1 MSSPLVTKYTG
12 TISLLFAAA
21 LTWASL
27 GAQAQGAAAGPV
39 RRPGAAQRAPQDGQP
54 PANLPQEL
62 PGELVVRLA
71 PGMTAD
77 GLAANHGLSIKRRLR
92 FAPNTYI
99 LKGDP
104 AAVAKVTNQIR
115 ATPGVLK
122 AVTNKLGRFTALPSI
137 DSNDALRSELWPLRL
152 MGAPSF
158 WGVSVGERLVNGP
171 IRNAK
176 IGLLDTGILST
187 HPDLAA
193 NIDPNGWDFTQNQL
207 HDPLDIFWYF
217 LEDHGTAMAG
227 CMAAVTNNFEGIAS
241 LPWEGVTVVPCEIG
255 DFFVSNNNTF
265 ILPSTGYAIDAI
277 YYCIEQGVD
286 VISMSFRVGQDD
298 LLDQALQ
305 DAYDSGIVAVGASGN
320 SRFFGTSFGVSYPAS
335 VDTVI
340 AVGAVGPSGELAFYS
355 DGGPELDLVAPGG
368 NDSNFTDLS
377 RQVLTTDASGF
388 SPIFGFPPGYDYGQG
403 TSQACAYTAGVVA
416 TLITQGARD
425 EDLTPQE
432 QVERIRQV
440 LEKTARNPLGRRTD
454 DFGAGLI
461 NVAAALRE
469 ITPVID
475 VAAPVPNE
483 ITASFGE
490 PLQATIAR
498 SQLVPAENGIPGDYI
513 KEIVPL
519 LETDFDVFHNGTSI
533 LDNVEITDSLVGTI
547 GYTPDSNTRYAIG
560 NNRINIVVEHPLLAD
575 TQRSLEG
582 PAVGFIPARVFQFR
596 VQPRI
601 EQPGLKLVSFPF
613 ELQAGDPDSG
623 DEGELRGPNTLS
635 FLVGSNPFK
644 LARWLPHQGRYAIW
658 DTLGS
663 PQEPEADLLP
673 PPARDL
679 DPSDP
684 SDSQEIFDEVGVRR
698 PPIGLGFWARVNS
711 QTQLQIIGKSER
723 SGSYEIKLQPGFNLI
738 GNPYPF
744 RVPWNVVSVRFGNEV
759 MSVQEAAGRGLMR
772 NTLWRWDGGRYRFDV
787 LPHGQLR
794 EFESHWVR
802 AFRDV
807 TLIVPRIAANVVTA
821 GAGTAS
827 RRVAEGG
834 TANDGWTASIEATVG
849 GLDAG
854 HVIVGAA
861 PTAANGFGLEDVE
874 SPPPAPAHPQMSLA
888 NRGWGAHSGRYV
900 RDVRRSGNG
909 IQRWIVEVETSRPGV
924 PVKLSWDGFPVNSQA
939 HLRINGE
946 RDLRRLAGEGSCE
959 FTPSGPGRHRLVV
972 TAIPNAG

>member
-1 MSSPLVTKYTG
+1 MSSPLVNKYTG

-21 LTWASL
+21 LTWTSL

-39 RRPGAAQRAPQDGQP
+39 RRPGVAQRAPQDGQL

-77 GLAANHGLSIKRRLR
+77 ALAAQHGLTIKRRLQ

-99 LKGDP
+99 FKGTP
-104 AAVAKVTNQIR
+104 ATVAKVTGQIR
-115 ATPGVLK
+115 STPGVLK
-122 AVTNKLGRFTALPSI
+122 AVTNKLGRYTALPSI
-137 DSNDALRSELWPLRL
+137 DSNDALRGEQWPLRV
-152 MGAPSF
+152 MGAPNF
-158 WGVSVGERLVNGP
+158 WGISVGERLVNGP
-171 IRNAK
+171 VRNAK
-176 IGLLDTGILST
+176 VGLLDTGILSS

-193 NIDPNGWDFTQNQL
+193 NMDPNGWDFTLGQL
-207 HDPLDIFWYF
+207 HDPLDITWYT

-241 LPWEGVTVVPCEIG
+241 LPWEGVSVVPCEIG
-255 DFFVSNNNTF
+255 DFLVSNNTTF

-286 VISMSFRVGQDD
+286 VISMSFTVGQDD

-320 SRFFGTSFGVSYPAS
+320 SRFFGTSFGVSYPAN

-340 AVGAVGPSGELAFYS
+340 AVGAVGPSGELAYYS
-355 DGGPELDLVAPGG
+355 DGGPELDVVAPGG
-368 NDSNFTDLS
+368 NDSNFTDLT

-432 QVERIRQV
+432 QVERIRQI

-490 PLQATIAR
+490 PLQAVITR
-498 SQLVPAENGIPGDYI
+498 TQLTPANTGIPGDYV
-513 KEIVPL
+513 KEVVPL
-519 LETDFDVFHNGTSI
+519 LDGDFDVFHNGVSI
-533 LDNVEITDSLVGTI
+533 LDSVEITDSLSGTI
-547 GYTPDSNTRYAIG
+547 GYAPDSDTRYAIG
-560 NNRINIVVEHPLLAD
+560 NNRINIEVEHPLLAD

-582 PAVGFIPARVFQFR
+582 PAVGRIPARVFQFR

-613 ELQAGDPDSG
+613 ELQEGDGLD

-644 LARWLPHQGRYAIW
+644 VARWLTNQGRYAIW

-679 DPSDP
+679 DPNDP

-744 RVPWNVVSVRFGNEV
+744 RVPWNVVSVRFGNELL
-759 MSVQEAAGRGLMR
+759 SVQEASNRGLMR

-794 EFESHWVR
+794 EFEAHWVR

-807 TLIVPRIAANVVTA
+807 TLVVPRIAANF
-821 GAGTAS
+821 GTAS
-827 RRVAEGG
+827 AETSG
-834 TANDGWTASIEATVG
+834 TTLAGADGSGNGWTATLAAAVEG
-849 GLDAG
+849 QDAG
-854 HVIVGAA
+854 EIVVGARPMA
-861 PTAANGFGLEDVE
+861 GNGYGHEDIE
-874 SPPPAPAHPQMSLA
+874 CPPPAPAQPQLTLS
-888 NRGWGAHSGRYV
+888 NRRWGKHSGNYV
-900 RDVRRSGNG
+900 QDVRKTGQG
-909 IQRWIVEVETSRPGV
+909 VQHWIVEVETSRPSV
-924 PVKLSWDGFPVNSQA
+924 PVKLSWNGFPRNAQARLMVN
-939 HLRINGE
+939 GK
-946 RDLRRLAGEGSCE
+946 AGACSLTDQGSYQ
-959 FTPSGPGRHRLVV
+959 FTPARAGKHRIVISAV
-972 TAIPNAG
+972 PFAS